1 MIDVHCHILPDVDD
15 GSECMQESINMAMI
29 AKEQGIDK
37 IIATPHYHP
46 EFKYLRGEEL
56 NKACEEFKKE
66 LKENNIDIDIYLGNE
81 IYFTYDLIEKISELD
96 FYCLNK
102 SKYILIEFPPTNFPL
117 NLCNIVY
124 ELKQKGFI
132 PVLAHVE
139 RYIKIHDDPEII
151 YDCIKTGAIIQIN
164 SSSLIGKQGKE
175 IQRFCNL
182 LIERNMVHL
191 VATDAHGSQ
200 RRRPMMKDA
209 YQYIE
214 KKYSKEIA
222 DNLFINNAQCILD
235 NKEIIIEEPFE
246 KSMEK
251 VSFLK
256 RIFRR

>member
-46 EFKYLRGEEL
+46 EFKYLKGEEL

-96 FYCLNK
+96 FYCLNN

-175 IQRFCNL
+175 IQRLCNL
-182 LIERNMVHL
+182 LIGRNMVHL

-214 KKYSKEIA
+214 KKYSKEMA

-235 NKEIIIEEPFE
+235 NKEIIVEEPFE

>member
-15 GSECMQESINMAMI
+15 GSECMLESINMAMI

-46 EFKYLRGEEL
+46 EFKYLKGEEL
-56 NKACEEFKKE
+56 NKVCEEFKKQ
-66 LKENNIDIDIYLGNE
+66 LKENNIDIEIYLGNE

-102 SKYILIEFPPTNFPL
+102 SKYILIEFPPTNFLL

-200 RRRPMMKDA
+200 RRRPIMKDA